1 MIHVDPRLC
10 NMDCVLLCAAVAAVV
25 DMVVVD
31 AGIITEMAGAMDPI
45 ETRAV
50 VRVHGHTENN

>member
-1 MIHVDPRLC
+1 MG
-10 NMDCVLLCAAVAAVV
+10 MAVAAVV

-50 VRVHGHTENN
+50 VRVRGHTENN

>member
-1 MIHVDPRLC
+1 MWMPLLC
-10 NMDCVLLCAAVAAVV
+10 YLDCVMCAVVAA
-25 DMVVVD
+25 VVVD

-45 ETRAV
+45 ETRVV